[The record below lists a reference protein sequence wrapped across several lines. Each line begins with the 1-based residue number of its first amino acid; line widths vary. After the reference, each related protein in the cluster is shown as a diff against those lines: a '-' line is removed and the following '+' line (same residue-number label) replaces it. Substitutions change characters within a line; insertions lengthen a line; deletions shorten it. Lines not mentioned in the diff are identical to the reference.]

1 MSAHAATV
9 ATSGQVSSIPLTLD
23 VTGSVATIT
32 VGSGLRHNV
41 LEPHDWDEL
50 ASIADAVAAR
60 SDIKVAVIRGGGQTF
75 SAGSNLRSWDGADA
89 RTVDDGFLR
98 IEAALQAIERIPV
111 PTLAV
116 VEGVAAGAGCELA
129 LACDLRLF
137 TRSARI
143 GLPIVQ
149 LGVLV
154 SPHFALRLTVLVGV
168 ARSRELLYSG
178 RLVLAAEAERLGLAN
193 SVVPQD
199 DLDAEVVR
207 WVEDIS
213 RQPRSGLVAAKTASS
228 RALRE
233 LRRQHDAPGWRFS
246 DPSVFRGS
254 IRAFFARRTR

>member
-1 MSAHAATV
+1 MNAHAAMV
-9 ATSGQVSSIPLTLD
+9 ATGGQLKLSLQI
-23 VTGSVATIT
+23 TGTVATIT
-32 VGSGLRHNV
+32 VGSGRRHNV
-41 LEPHDWDEL
+41 LEPHNWDEL

-60 SDIKVAVIRGGGQTF
+60 TDIKVAVIRGGGQTF

-89 RTVDDGFLR
+89 QAVDDDFLR

-137 TRSARI
+137 TQSASI
-143 GLPIVQ
+143 GLPILQ

-154 SPHFALRLTVLVGV
+154 SPHFALRLTALVGL

-178 RLVLAAEAERLGLAN
+178 RLVPAAEAEKLGLAN

-199 DLDAEVVR
+199 MIDAEVVR
-207 WVEDIS
+207 WTGDIS
-213 RQPRSGLVAAKTASS
+213 RQPRGGLVAAKTASS

-246 DPSVFRGS
+246 DPGVFPGR
-254 IRAFFARRTR
+254 IRAFFARRAR